1 MSARKGYHVQ
11 PDAVH
16 AHASRVGERS
26 EQLSHNASGLHGA
39 GLSGGS
45 LGVVGSGTAAS
56 ATSTAGRYGSAVDK
70 AAQKLRGTSDQLH
83 GAAQDYAETDRTH
96 AEAFNKIAG
105 PRTAPPKANGS
116 SQAGGAKPDTSS
128 ITNTHQRGWFDNAKR
143 YLAGIG
149 QQPIPAMNS
158 AGDMIEIKPAE
169 LAPPK
174 PLVDGHGNVI
184 GVAFHHG
191 ESLQTVTGWAANDR
205 LHDQTFY
212 LHPGQHNLSEA
223 GKTDQ
228 MTSGPHPWQQHPDGT
243 FFIDAHANNA
253 AFKLPTHDGEQV
265 WVHGSVFAH
274 VVANS
279 APFQQA
285 TQQHRPGAFTLL
297 SCHSGAPGPNG
308 QPAPAASFQEA
319 MNEHFGHSQPVYAPT
334 NVVSTG
340 STQAVTQSGA
350 QVPIGV
356 MGINDGGH
364 WEQFPQKSP

>member
-1 MSARKGYHVQ
+1 
-11 PDAVH
+11 
-16 AHASRVGERS
+16 
-26 EQLSHNASGLHGA
+26 LSHNASGLHGA

-45 LGVVGSGTAAS
+45 LGAVGAGAVST

-70 AAQKLRGTSDQLH
+70 AAQKLRTTSDTLH
-83 GAAQDYAETDRTH
+83 SSAQDYAETDRAH

-105 PRTAPPKANGS
+105 PKTAPPKAHGS
-116 SQAGGAKPDTSS
+116 PADVQKIDTSS
-128 ITNTHQRGWFDNAKR
+128 ITNTQQRGWFDNAKR
-143 YLAGIG
+143 YLQGIG
-149 QQPIPAMNS
+149 QQPFPAMKPD
-158 AGDMIEIKPAE
+158 GTMTEIKPAD

-191 ESLQTVTGWAANDR
+191 EQLNTVTDWAANDR
-205 LHDQTFY
+205 LHNQTYY
-212 LHPGQHNLSEA
+212 LNSGQHSLSEA

-228 MTSGPHPWQQHPDGT
+228 MTSGPHPWLQHPDGT
-243 FFIDAHANNA
+243 FLIDAHANNS

-265 WVHGSVFAH
+265 WVHGSIFAH
-274 VVANS
+274 VVSNS

-285 TQQHRPGAFTLL
+285 MQNHRPGAFTLL

-319 MNEHFGHSQPVYAPT
+319 MSEHFGHTQPVYAPT

-350 QVPIGV
+350 HVPIGV
-356 MGINDGGH
+356 MGINDGGR
-364 WEQFPQKSP
+364 WEEFPKPSP

>member
-1 MSARKGYHVQ
+1 MTEV
-11 PDAVH
+11 
-16 AHASRVGERS
+16 
-26 EQLSHNASGLHGA
+26 
-39 GLSGGS
+39 
-45 LGVVGSGTAAS
+45 
-56 ATSTAGRYGSAVDK
+56 
-70 AAQKLRGTSDQLH
+70 
-83 GAAQDYAETDRTH
+83 
-96 AEAFNKIAG
+96 
-105 PRTAPPKANGS
+105 
-116 SQAGGAKPDTSS
+116 
-128 ITNTHQRGWFDNAKR
+128 
-143 YLAGIG
+143 
-149 QQPIPAMNS
+149 
-158 AGDMIEIKPAE
+158 KPAD

-174 PLVDGHGNVI
+174 PLVDAHGNVI

-191 ESLQTVTGWAANDR
+191 QSLDTVTNWAANDR

-212 LHPGQHNLSEA
+212 LHPGQHDLSEA
-223 GKTDQ
+223 GQTNQ

-243 FFIDAHANNA
+243 FLIDAHANNS

-265 WVHGSVFAH
+265 WVHGSIFAH
-274 VVANS
+274 VVSNS

-285 TQQHRPGAFTLL
+285 MQNHRPGAFTLL

-319 MNEHFGHSQPVYAPT
+319 MSEHFGHTQPVYAPT

-364 WEQFPQKSP
+364 WEEFPKKSP